1 MLVALWKWNILIF
14 FIREVPISNKTT
26 KLANRLTVLTDSPTI
41 SNTYFP
47 LDSTSS
53 FNLFRGYR
61 RMRQPTVHLD
71 FTPSRAACY
80 RGVSRIHS
88 TLEKKSN
95 ALDPNTPTELG
106 NFVPLALSVLRD
118 PSLISYSHYSINT
131 TTSSTAVIAPK
142 RNVESLEDRLQV
154 SF

>member
-1 MLVALWKWNILIF
+1 M
-14 FIREVPISNKTT
+14 
-26 KLANRLTVLTDSPTI
+26 
-41 SNTYFP
+41 
-47 LDSTSS
+47 
-53 FNLFRGYR
+53 
-61 RMRQPTVHLD
+61 
-71 FTPSRAACY
+71 
-80 RGVSRIHS
+80 HS